1 MTKFKL
7 SKKTR
12 RRICL
17 YASSAAAVVSGLSIL
32 SAIGYCELGVIGVGE
47 MLMRAIVSLILL
59 TAFTLLAAAISAAIT
74 RIETPK
80 PQRHISNKVAIFHI
94 EPEKKQIR
102 KLVIWLVKDNIKSK
116 LKALGITLYELSQ
129 STDIKY
135 ELLRRTFNGTRKL
148 TADEL
153 VKILSVTGIRYEEV
167 M

>member
-7 SKKTR
+7 SKKIR

-17 YASSAAAVVSGLSIL
+17 YSSAAAAVVSGLSIL

-80 PQRHISNKVAIFHI
+80 PQRHISNKVVIFHI

-102 KLVIWLVKDNIKSK
+102 KLVI
-116 LKALGITLYELSQ
+116 
-129 STDIKY
+129 
-135 ELLRRTFNGTRKL
+135 
-148 TADEL
+148 
-153 VKILSVTGIRYEEV
+153 
-167 M
+167 

>member
-7 SKKTR
+7 SKRTR

-32 SAIGYCELGVIGVGE
+32 SAIGYCELGIIGVGE
-47 MLMRAIVSLILL
+47 MLIRAVVSMLLMVGFALL
-59 TAFTLLAAAISAAIT
+59 TAAISAAIT

-102 KLVIWLVKDNIKSK
+102 KLV
-116 LKALGITLYELSQ
+116 
-129 STDIKY
+129 
-135 ELLRRTFNGTRKL
+135 
-148 TADEL
+148 
-153 VKILSVTGIRYEEV
+153 